1 VVTLSGKARSVAAAL
16 ALGVVWLGVTAGE
29 ARGSPGWRWPVEGR
43 VITAFSNDAANPYA
57 GGMHRGIDIAAPAGA
72 AVVAAHAGAVTYA
85 GALGYSGL
93 TVAVRTTDGY
103 VTSYLHL
110 GAVSVRRG
118 DQVEAGRAMG
128 EVGTTGRRSKP
139 EPHLHFGVR
148 VAGAESGYVDPLS
161 LLPAPAGGSQGA
173 APAPAPA
180 VVPVAP
186 QEAPAAAAPARAG
199 ERVPVRT
206 ARPVG
211 RGIDRP
217 LSLPVHPAAPAARA
231 AARVP
236 VLGRAPRDRVPVAP
250 GALPAPAK
258 RAVPEPAARPA
269 PAPPVA
275 AQPARDWGR
284 ALALGGVALLVL
296 ALIGRGA
303 WRAVRAA
310 NGAAIDRARAAARR
324 ALRTPWAYLPRSRR
338 AT

>member
-1 VVTLSGKARSVAAAL
+1 MVTLSGKARSVAAAFG
-16 ALGVVWLGVTAGE
+16 LGVVWLGLTAGE
-29 ARGSPGWRWPVEGR
+29 ARGAPGWRWPVEGR
-43 VITAFSNDAANPYA
+43 VITAFANDGGNPYA
-57 GGMHRGIDIAAPAGA
+57 GGMHRGIDVAAPAGA
-72 AVVAAHAGAVTYA
+72 TVAAAHDGEVTYA

-110 GAVSVRRG
+110 RAMSVRRG
-118 DQVEAGRAMG
+118 EHVEAGGAVG

-148 VAGAESGYVDPLS
+148 VADDESGYVDPLS
-161 LLPAPAGGSQGA
+161 LLPAPAGGRQGA

-199 ERVPVRT
+199 RRVPVRT

-211 RGIDRP
+211 PAITRP
-217 LSLPVHPAAPAARA
+217 LPLPVHPAAPAARA
-231 AARVP
+231 AARAP
-236 VLGRAPRDRVPVAP
+236 VLGQAPRDRVPVAP

-258 RAVPEPAARPA
+258 HRVAEPAARPA
-269 PAPPVA
+269 PARPVA

-284 ALALGGVALLVL
+284 ALALAGVTLLVL

-303 WRAVRAA
+303 WRTVRAA
-310 NGAAIDRARAAARR
+310 NGAATDRARAAVRR
-324 ALRTPWAYLPRSRR
+324 APRTPWAYLPRSRR